1 MRNMFLLNLTLEPPL
16 DSRFVAFPA
25 RWVSLSPYCGQRAAH
40 NGDSVRP
47 RWASQSLRFHFHY
60 SRLPRAS
67 NLFPDSHLF
76 ASLGM
81 SSLWFQPPFPFHGMY
96 PPLSPLVIPPFSQ
109 NLRSSA
115 DTILPQLKQLVTQ
128 GNILPTASTSSFP
141 HLKENVKN
149 DLKENGNE
157 NNTLNKWQMFLV
169 ESLLTASASSTNNSE
184 PERTIS
190 TESCTKRPI
199 TVSPFPVSCYLI

>member
-1 MRNMFLLNLTLEPPL
+1 
-16 DSRFVAFPA
+16 
-25 RWVSLSPYCGQRAAH
+25 
-40 NGDSVRP
+40 
-47 RWASQSLRFHFHY
+47 
-60 SRLPRAS
+60 
-67 NLFPDSHLF
+67 
-76 ASLGM
+76 M

-109 NLRSSA
+109 NLHSTA
-115 DTILPQLKQLVTQ
+115 NNILPQLKQLVTQ

-141 HLKENVKN
+141 HLNENTKN

-169 ESLLTASASSTNNSE
+169 ESLLTASATTNNNPE

-190 TESCTKRPI
+190 TESCIKRPI
-199 TVSPFPVSCYLI
+199 TVSPFPVGSHFV